1 MSISE
6 KMKAQGFAIRA
17 ILDDVVNEIGATDE
31 ASFNAAAAAINKKAA
46 AIRTWIPDGD
56 YNRGDMAID
65 PADGVPYWAIHGHG
79 KTSGHVCQPSVSPT
93 IWAHC
98 HGTTPETAREFVA
111 ESYNPYN
118 VGHYCKSGGKTW
130 RSVRDA
136 VAFAPDV
143 WPDGW
148 EEAL

>member
-6 KMKAQGFAIRA
+6 KMRAQGFAIRA

-65 PADGVPYWAIHGHG
+65 PADGVPYWAIHAHG
-79 KTSGHVCQPSVSPT
+79 KTSGHMCRPSENPT
-93 IWAHC
+93 MWAHC
-98 HGTTPETAREFVA
+98 HGTSVDTARPFAA

-118 VGHYCKSGGKTW
+118 VGHYCTEAGYTYRCKQ
-130 RSVRDA
+130 DA
-136 VAFAPDV
+136 VVFAPSV
-143 WPDGW
+143 WADGW
-148 EEAL
+148 EVV